1 MDMLASF
8 FASNYA
14 LYANDPRHF
23 GMWFPATSHQPTP
36 YSALIHPYPSTD
48 GRHLIK
54 TPPERIESRKK
65 ETKTETVNFSIEN
78 ILRDKSSTKEDDQQS
93 LFDTNTADT
102 PEKEDDTTTQFSWL
116 QCTRYKPPKLPR
128 LKKKDGMKKRKLG
141 RNPRVPFTQHQ
152 VAVLEHKFRRTHYL
166 SSMDVAELSTAL
178 SLTENRVKIWFQ
190 NRRARERRDR
200 EAIQRNQTTQPSSSE
215 TIGPT
220 EWPYPVS
227 RPNSTQCG
235 ESLHDTR
242 SVFSLISTSN

>member
-1 MDMLASF
+1 MKRLFMISRLLYLCIIYPNRLQTISVFPMDMLASF

-93 LFDTNTADT
+93 LFDATTADN

-128 LKKKDGMKKRKLG
+128 
-141 RNPRVPFTQHQ
+141 
-152 VAVLEHKFRRTHYL
+152 KFFGVF
-166 SSMDVAELSTAL
+166 DFA
-178 SLTENRVKIWFQ
+178 SLNCV
-190 NRRARERRDR
+190 
-200 EAIQRNQTTQPSSSE
+200 
-215 TIGPT
+215 
-220 EWPYPVS
+220 
-227 RPNSTQCG
+227 
-235 ESLHDTR
+235 
-242 SVFSLISTSN
+242 

>member
-1 MDMLASF
+1 MSLHCLLILVKLEVRPYCVWRACLASGNHRFFYTGDGTPSLAINLPRVSLMKRLFMISRLLYLSIIYPNRLQTISVFPMDMLASF

-93 LFDTNTADT
+93 LFDATTADN

-128 LKKKDGMKKRKLG
+128 
-141 RNPRVPFTQHQ
+141 
-152 VAVLEHKFRRTHYL
+152 KFFGVF
-166 SSMDVAELSTAL
+166 DFAL
-178 SLTENRVKIWFQ
+178 FNCV
-190 NRRARERRDR
+190 
-200 EAIQRNQTTQPSSSE
+200 
-215 TIGPT
+215 
-220 EWPYPVS
+220 
-227 RPNSTQCG
+227 
-235 ESLHDTR
+235 
-242 SVFSLISTSN
+242 